1 MGVNRLNGNG
11 IVSTGGVIMAPD
23 NTGVPLLVNPDYLYN
38 NFRTYQIK
46 VIDASYNPNQFVD
59 YQTFQQRQYYGNF
72 VSLRTQFVNYDYNE
86 LHILNAVHFNIDIA
100 TYPTRNQLYTLY
112 PPALFQQYVR
122 MLGINQNDYIV
133 VYSRD
138 TLGGMRYA
146 AAVWELFRIYN
157 HTRISVLNGGLN
169 AWRSAGYETTAN
181 IKWLQFNQMVDA
193 IFKKLIW

>member
-1 MGVNRLNGNG
+1 MQIFRGSNGAPGFLPQQQPFNNNNNNYNNQFQSPNTIVYGQGNQPQNNQQQQYPQGFNPQDQQIYDQSQAYPYMGVNRLNGNG
-11 IVSTGGVIMAPD
+11 IVSTGGVIMASD

-100 TYPTRNQLYTLY
+100 TYPTRYTVDKI
-112 PPALFQQYVR
+112 QQ
-122 MLGINQNDYIV
+122 I
-133 VYSRD
+133 
-138 TLGGMRYA
+138 
-146 AAVWELFRIYN
+146 E
-157 HTRISVLNGGLN
+157 
-169 AWRSAGYETTAN
+169 
-181 IKWLQFNQMVDA
+181 
-193 IFKKLIW
+193 